1 MISMFLGER
10 AAQPYQASRET
21 KDGDTNKVAGCYDKS
36 GMSSNASTGEY
47 RPTSS
52 LRIFSLANKSDVT
65 LLFPNLKNKNYS
77 HSSSCGLFV
86 LKFMEL
92 WTGSRLSTVFTHVPF
107 NVQIICTNLCPILH
121 YKLTTIS
128 IGNAQKDITNFRLKL
143 AVTIVDYPWNKEK
156 GGPRYKSTD
165 AEETYKL
172 EDVER

>member
-1 MISMFLGER
+1 MLRS
-10 AAQPYQASRET
+10 
-21 KDGDTNKVAGCYDKS
+21 KS
-36 GMSSNASTGEY
+36 GMSLNASTGEY
-47 RPTSS
+47 RPTSR
-52 LRIFSLANKSDVT
+52 LRIFNSANKSDVT
-65 LLFPNLKNKNYS
+65 LLFPNSKNKNYS

-92 WTGSRLSTVFTHVPF
+92 WTGSRLSTIFTHVPF

-128 IGNAQKDITNFRLKL
+128 IGNAQKDITNFRPKL
-143 AVTIVDYPWNKEK
+143 AVILVDYPWNKEK

-172 EDVER
+172 EDWKDRFNSMLLFISTSNFLCY